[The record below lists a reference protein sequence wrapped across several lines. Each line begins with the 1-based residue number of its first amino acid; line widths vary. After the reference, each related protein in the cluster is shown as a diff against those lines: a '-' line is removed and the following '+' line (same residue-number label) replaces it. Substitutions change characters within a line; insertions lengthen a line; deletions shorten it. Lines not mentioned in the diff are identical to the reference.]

1 MWSGVIVTSQVENL
15 AIRGYVNAPMDGMF
29 LRAPY
34 LHNASVLTLA
44 ELINLKK
51 RRDVFY
57 RGHNGYDPIDVGYR
71 SPEDL
76 GSPGSRMDKA
86 HQKLD
91 GRCLA
96 RPIGSD
102 QGGDPRRRD
111 RRIKPVKHNSAA
123 WPEGKVS

>member
-1 MWSGVIVTSQVENL
+1 MGDRLFRVFPDKHPFHFGRDEISPRPGEEQNL

-57 RGHNGYDPIDVGYR
+57 RGHNSYDPIDVGYR
-71 SPEDL
+71 SPDALMRPAISFDTAVGAIRKGTRLSL
-76 GSPGSRMDKA
+76 G
-86 HQKLD
+86 L
-91 GRCLA
+91 
-96 RPIGSD
+96 
-102 QGGDPRRRD
+102 
-111 RRIKPVKHNSAA
+111 
-123 WPEGKVS
+123 